1 MVPSG
6 AMDCY
11 LLAGGSSRRMG
22 RSKLELPF
30 AGSTFLDRVLAA
42 SRAAFDRVLAVQRA
56 GGEAIRDVETIYESE
71 HEERAP
77 VFGVARALADAR
89 GRCFILA
96 IDYPLITAELLRD
109 LRARFEASAAPM
121 LVPMARGRAQMLCA
135 GYAPE
140 LAPRIAARIAAGRYD
155 LRGLIDE
162 AGAEIIAEPEWR
174 AHHRG
179 EPLLNVNTIEE
190 LQEAEAY
197 ERQGF
202 LASR

>member
-1 MVPSG
+1 
-6 AMDCY
+6 MDCY

-22 RSKLELPF
+22 RPKAELPF

-42 SRAAFDRVLAVQRA
+42 SRAAFERVVAVQRA
-56 GGEAIRDVETIYESE
+56 EGEAIRGVATIYESA
-71 HEERAP
+71 HAERAP

-96 IDYPLITAELLRD
+96 IDYPLLTAALLRE
-109 LRARFEASAAPM
+109 LRDRFERSPAPM

-135 GYAPE
+135 GYSPE
-140 LAPRIAARIAAGRYD
+140 LAPLLEARIAARRYD
-155 LRGLIDE
+155 LRGLLDE
-162 AGAEIIAEPEWR
+162 AGAEIVADYDWR
-174 AHHRG
+174 ARHAG
-179 EPLLNVNTIEE
+179 EPLLNVNTKEE
-190 LQEAEAY
+190 LEEAEAY